1 MLDISIIFCI
11 KNLFSLLVSDIMTN
25 LAVSTITKTLT
36 KQIIIKLMK
45 ITQFRKNEDTIALSV
60 MDLDILVNKIK
71 TEIKSRPVSTFR
83 EHLRYTLSDE
93 RCMFADKLPK
103 IIPAAEFRKVNG
115 QKQMKNYNGIVE
127 LTIGPLS
134 NKSEIALVK
143 QKACEQPQTRCV
155 FMGSSGKT
163 VKIWTTFTR
172 PDNSLPKTREEAEL
186 FHAHAYRLAVKC
198 YQPQIPF
205 DILPK
210 EPTLEQYSRLSH
222 DPDIIYRP
230 NSVQF
235 YLSQPSSMPEETTF
249 REAVQAEKSP
259 LTRAV
264 PGYDAENAFLML
276 FEAAFRKAYAD
287 LREAGLELSK
297 DTWHPLVVQLA
308 KNCFASGLPQEE
320 VVKRTVFHFYMY
332 RQEELIRQ
340 MIGNIYTE
348 CKGFGKNISLT
359 KEQQLALQTEE
370 FMKRRYEFRHNT
382 QIGEVEYRER
392 LSFRFRFNPLDK
404 RALNSIALDAQ
415 MEGIPLWDR
424 DISRYIYSNRVP
436 VFNPLED
443 FLYRLPAWD
452 GKDRIRALAATVPCK
467 NPYWM
472 DLFHRWF
479 LNMVSHWKGSNKKYA
494 NSVSPLLVGPQG
506 TRKSTFCRS
515 IMPPSERSYY
525 TDSIDFSRKKDAE
538 LYLNRFALINIDEF
552 DQVSS
557 TQQGFLKHI
566 LQKPVLNVKKPH
578 GSAVLE
584 MRRYASFIATSNQKD
599 LLTDPSG
606 SRRFICIE
614 VTGVIDT
621 NRPID
626 YEQLYAQA
634 MYELEHGERYW
645 FDQEEEKIMVENNR
659 EFEQV
664 PPEEQ
669 LFFRYFRA
677 AQPEEGEWLSPAEI
691 MEDIQ
696 KGSSIPMSV
705 KRVNSFGRILKKQE
719 IPSKHTRSGTLYHV
733 VRLITR

>member
-1 MLDISIIFCI
+1 
-11 KNLFSLLVSDIMTN
+11 
-25 LAVSTITKTLT
+25 
-36 KQIIIKLMK
+36 MK
-45 ITQFRKNEDTIALSV
+45 ITQIRKDADTIALSV
-60 MDLDILVNKIK
+60 MDLETLVNKIK
-71 TEIKSRPVSTFR
+71 TEIKTRPVSTFR
-83 EHLRYTLSDE
+83 SYLPYTPSGK
-93 RCMFADKLPK
+93 RCAFADKLPM

-115 QKQMKNYNGIVE
+115 QKQMKAYNGIVE
-127 LTIGPLS
+127 LTVGPLS
-134 NKSEIALVK
+134 GKSEIALVK
-143 QKACEQPQTRCV
+143 QKAGEQPQTRCV
-155 FMGSSGKT
+155 FVGSSGKT

-172 PDNSLPKTREEAEL
+172 PDKSLPQTREEAEL

-198 YQPQIPF
+198 YQPQLPF

-210 EPTLEQYSRLSH
+210 EPTLDQYSRLSY
-222 DPDIIYRP
+222 DPDIMYRP
-230 NSVQF
+230 DSVRF
-235 YLSQPSSMPEETTF
+235 YLSQPASMPEETTF

-264 PGYDAENAFLML
+264 PGYDAESAFLML
-276 FEAAFRKAYAD
+276 FEAALRKAYAD
-287 LREAGLELSK
+287 LSEAGLEIEE

-320 VVKRTVFHFYMY
+320 VVKRTIFHFYIHKK
-332 RQEELIRQ
+332 EDLIRQ
-340 MIGNIYTE
+340 IIDNIYTE
-348 CKGFGKNISLT
+348 CKGFGKKISLN
-359 KEQQLALQTEE
+359 KEQQLAIRTEE
-370 FMKRRYEFRHNT
+370 FMKRRYEFRYNT
-382 QIGEVEYRER
+382 QIGEVEYRDR
-392 LSFRFRFNPLDK
+392 LSFRFRFIPIDK
-404 RALNSIALDAQ
+404 RMLNSIALDAQ
-415 MEGIPLWDR
+415 KEGIPLWDR
-424 DISRYIYSNRVP
+424 DVSRYVYSNRVP
-436 VFNPLED
+436 VYNSLED
-443 FLYRLPAWD
+443 FLYQLPTWN
-452 GKDRIRALAATVPCK
+452 GKDHIRALAATVPCR
-467 NPYWM
+467 NPYWA

-479 LNMVSHWKGSNKKYA
+479 LNMVSHWRGYDKKYA

-515 IMPPSERSYY
+515 IIPPSERSYY

-552 DQVSS
+552 DQISS

-566 LQKPVLNVKKPH
+566 LQKPVVNVRKPYAT
-578 GSAVLE
+578 SMLE

-645 FDQEEEKIMVENNR
+645 FDRTEEKIMMEHNR
-659 EFEQV
+659 EFEQI

-677 AQPEEGEWLSPAEI
+677 ARSDDEGEWLSPAEI

-696 KGSSIPMSV
+696 TNSSLPISV
-705 KRVNSFGRILKKQE
+705 KRVSSFGRILKKQD

-733 VRLITR
+733 VRLEGR

>member
-1 MLDISIIFCI
+1 
-11 KNLFSLLVSDIMTN
+11 
-25 LAVSTITKTLT
+25 
-36 KQIIIKLMK
+36 MK
-45 ITQFRKNEDTIALSV
+45 ITLIRQDNGSGKETLSICEAGTLFDK
-60 MDLDILVNKIK
+60 MK
-71 TEIKSRPVSTFR
+71 TETKAGHITALR
-83 EHLRYTLSDE
+83 EIIPLLEGTYARYE
-93 RCMFADKLPK
+93 HIDKLPYIYSAVEYTRTK
-103 IIPAAEFRKVNG
+103 EGERKMKQYNGLVQLEVSRLAGGSEAEFVKR
-115 QKQMKNYNGIVE
+115 QA
-127 LTIGPLS
+127 
-134 NKSEIALVK
+134 ALL
-143 QKACEQPQTRCV
+143 PQTFAAFC
-155 FMGSSGKT
+155 GSSGRS
-163 VKIWTTFTR
+163 VKIWVRFAL
-172 PDNSLPKTREEAEL
+172 PDDGGLPSEEAEAEL
-186 FHAHAYRLAVKC
+186 FHVHAYRLAVKC

-287 LREAGLELSK
+287 LREAGLELREG
-297 DTWHPLVVQLA
+297 TWHPLVVQLA

-320 VVKRTVFHFYMY
+320 VVRRTVFHFYMY
-332 RQEELIRQ
+332 KQEELIRQ

-348 CKGFGKNISLT
+348 CKGFGKNISLS

-696 KGSSIPMSV
+696 KGSLIPMSV

-733 VRLITR
+733 VRLITK

>member
-1 MLDISIIFCI
+1 
-11 KNLFSLLVSDIMTN
+11 
-25 LAVSTITKTLT
+25 
-36 KQIIIKLMK
+36 MK
-45 ITQFRKNEDTIALSV
+45 ITLIRQDNGSGKETLSICEAGTLFDK
-60 MDLDILVNKIK
+60 MK
-71 TEIKSRPVSTFR
+71 TETKAGHITALR
-83 EHLRYTLSDE
+83 EIIPLLEGTYARYE
-93 RCMFADKLPK
+93 HIDKLPYIYSAVEYTRTK
-103 IIPAAEFRKVNG
+103 EGERKMKQYNGLVQLEVSRLAGGSEAEFVKR
-115 QKQMKNYNGIVE
+115 QA
-127 LTIGPLS
+127 
-134 NKSEIALVK
+134 ALL
-143 QKACEQPQTRCV
+143 PQTFAAFC
-155 FMGSSGKT
+155 GSSGRS
-163 VKIWTTFTR
+163 VKIWVRFAL
-172 PDNSLPKTREEAEL
+172 PDDGGLPSEEAEAEL
-186 FHAHAYRLAVKC
+186 FHVHAYRLAVKC

-230 NSVQF
+230 DSVQF

-287 LREAGLELSK
+287 LREAGLELSE

-332 RQEELIRQ
+332 KQEELIRQ

-348 CKGFGKNISLT
+348 CKGFGKNISLS

-664 PPEEQ
+664 SLEEQ
-669 LFFRYFRA
+669 LFYRYFRPA
-677 AQPEEGEWLSPAEI
+677 KEKEDGEWLSPAEI
-691 MEDIQ
+691 LEDI
-696 KGSSIPMSV
+696 KKNSAIPLSN
-705 KRVNSFGRILKKQE
+705 KRVSVFGRVLRKHE
-719 IPSKHTRSGTLYHV
+719 IPSKRVHRGTVYHV
-733 VRLITR
+733 VRVL

>member
-1 MLDISIIFCI
+1 M
-11 KNLFSLLVSDIMTN
+11 LVSDIMTN

-230 NSVQF
+230 GSVQF

-287 LREAGLELSK
+287 LREAGLELSE

-332 RQEELIRQ
+332 KQEELIRQ
-340 MIGNIYTE
+340 MIGNIDTE
-348 CKGFGKNISLT
+348 CKGFGKNISLS

-557 TQQGFLKHI
+557 IQQGFLKHI
-566 LQKPVLNVKKPH
+566 LQKPVLNVKNPH

-659 EFEQV
+659 EFE
-664 PPEEQ
+664 
-669 LFFRYFRA
+669 
-677 AQPEEGEWLSPAEI
+677 
-691 MEDIQ
+691 
-696 KGSSIPMSV
+696 
-705 KRVNSFGRILKKQE
+705 
-719 IPSKHTRSGTLYHV
+719 
-733 VRLITR
+733 

>member
-1 MLDISIIFCI
+1 
-11 KNLFSLLVSDIMTN
+11 
-25 LAVSTITKTLT
+25 
-36 KQIIIKLMK
+36 MK
-45 ITQFRKNEDTIALSV
+45 ITQFRKNGDTTALSV
-60 MDLDILVNKIK
+60 MDLEKLVNKVK

-83 EHLRYTLSDE
+83 EELRYMLPDD
-93 RCMFADKLPK
+93 RCMFADKLPEK
-103 IIPAAEFRKVNG
+103 IPAAEFRKVNG
-115 QKQMKNYNGIVE
+115 QKQMKAYNGIIE
-127 LTIGPLS
+127 LTVGPLS

-143 QKACEQPQTRCV
+143 QKASEQPQTRCA

-210 EPTLEQYSRLSH
+210 EPTLEQYSRLSY
-222 DPDIIYRP
+222 DPDIMYRP

-235 YLSQPSSMPEETTF
+235 YLSQPTAMPEETTF

-264 PGYDAENAFLML
+264 PGYDTENAFLML
-276 FEAAFRKAYAD
+276 FEAAFRKAYTD
-287 LREAGLELSK
+287 LSEAGLQLREDK
-297 DTWHPLVVQLA
+297 WQPLVVQLA

-332 RQEELIRQ
+332 KQEVLIRE
-340 MIGNIYTE
+340 MIGNVYLE
-348 CKGFGKNISLT
+348 CKGFGKNISLS

-370 FMKRRYEFRHNT
+370 FMKRRYEFRYNT
-382 QIGEVEYRER
+382 QIAEVEYRER

-443 FLYRLPAWD
+443 FLYRLPGWD
-452 GKDRIRALAATVPCK
+452 GKDRIRELAATVPCR
-467 NPYWM
+467 NPYWT

-479 LNMVSHWKGSNKKYA
+479 LNMVSHWRGYDKKYA
-494 NSVSPLLVGPQG
+494 NSVSPLLVGAQG

-566 LQKPVLNVKKPH
+566 LQKPVVNMRKPH
-578 GSAVLE
+578 ASAVLE

-645 FDQEEEKIMVENNR
+645 FDQEDEKIMMENNR

-696 KGSSIPMSV
+696 RNSSIPMSV

-719 IPSKHTRSGTLYHV
+719 IPSKHVRSGTLYHV
-733 VRLITR
+733 VKLVTG